1 MLSKRIHYG
10 KFVAEA
16 KFRESPAAYED
27 AIRAQVGPYRV
38 LIFFFF
44 YLASDW
50 FSHVI
55 FSLLLG
61 KCGLAGQGST
71 DGIADI

>member
-38 LIFFFF
+38 LIPFC
-44 YLASDW
+44 LASDW

-71 DGIADI
+71 DEIADT

>member
-1 MLSKRIHYG
+1 MQVLSKRIHYG

-16 KFRESPAAYED
+16 KFQESPAAYED

-38 LIFFFF
+38 LIFF

-50 FSHVI
+50 LSHVI

-61 KCGLAGQGST
+61 KCGLAGQGSS
-71 DGIADI
+71 DGIADT